1 MYWYQDCF
9 DLIDAAFDFLE
20 SNEMY
25 GDIDEFA
32 FEVGEVLFKRGEVA
46 RSSKYYQKVIMAK
59 KQIQKGEMINET
71 QIDNLLIS
79 HTHGGGV
86 FSNN

>member
-1 MYWYQDCF
+1 MYLNQDCF

-59 KQIQKGEMINET
+59 KQIQKGEILNEK
-71 QIDNLLIS
+71 QIDDILIS
-79 HTHGGGV
+79 HTNGIVCFDGK
-86 FSNN
+86 

>member
-1 MYWYQDCF
+1 MYLNQDCF

-32 FEVGEVLFKRGEVA
+32 FEVGEVLFGRSRSLLKVLSKSYNGQKTNSKR
-46 RSSKYYQKVIMAK
+46 RNFK
-59 KQIQKGEMINET
+59 
-71 QIDNLLIS
+71 
-79 HTHGGGV
+79 
-86 FSNN
+86 

>member
-1 MYWYQDCF
+1 MTSRDLIINLLKYKRLRRLYWYQDCF

-32 FEVGEVLFKRGEVA
+32 FEVGEVL
-46 RSSKYYQKVIMAK
+46 
-59 KQIQKGEMINET
+59 
-71 QIDNLLIS
+71 
-79 HTHGGGV
+79 
-86 FSNN
+86 